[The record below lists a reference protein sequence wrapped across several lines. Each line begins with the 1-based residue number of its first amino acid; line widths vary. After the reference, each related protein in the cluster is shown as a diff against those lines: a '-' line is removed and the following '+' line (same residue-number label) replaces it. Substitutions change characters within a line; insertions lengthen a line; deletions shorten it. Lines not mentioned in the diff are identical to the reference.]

1 MFASASVSYVCV
13 FTSTSVSFLL
23 GDMGWSVI
31 MSLCVFTR
39 ASVSFRLCDMGWSVI
54 MCVCVCLPVLWCL
67 FLLVT
72 WVGL

>member
-1 MFASASVSYVCV
+1 MCVCVFASAL
-13 FTSTSVSFLL
+13 VSFPL

-31 MSLCVFTR
+31 MCVSVFAS
-39 ASVSFRLCDMGWSVI
+39 ASVSFPLGDMVWSVI
-54 MCVCVCLPVLWCL
+54 MSVCLPVLWWL